1 MATEQAT
8 TRVSALEATV
18 RTASGKGGA
27 HKLRAAGQVPGV
39 IYGLTKPVPISCE
52 RFAAEHMVQ
61 ASRRGA
67 RLISIQLSD
76 GNGGGSG
83 TSTEK
88 HVLLKDIQVTPVGHK
103 LVHMDFQEVD
113 PNKPVQIPVAVH
125 PVGTPEGIKL
135 GGLLQTVTHQIL
147 VSCLPSQIPAAIE
160 VNVEHLGIG
169 GSLHVK
175 EIKFPE
181 GVRPVTGPD
190 ETVFVITAPTAV
202 AEEKAAA
209 AAAAAAA
216 LAAEAAALEGG
227 VPLEGAAPAEGAA
240 VPGAPAAAGAAKGKE
255 GAAPPAAAA
264 KGKEPEKAAPRGRE
278 KK

>member
-8 TRVSALEATV
+8 TKRSALEATV

-39 IYGLTKPVPISCE
+39 IYGLSKPVPISCE

-67 RLISIQLSD
+67 RLIALQLND
-76 GNGGGSG
+76 GNGGSG
-83 TSTEK
+83 STEK
-88 HVLLKDIQVTPVGHK
+88 HVLLKDVQVTPVGHK

-113 PNKPVQIPVAVH
+113 PKKPVQIPVAVLA
-125 PVGTPEGIKL
+125 VGTPEGIKL
-135 GGLLQTVTHQIL
+135 GGLLQTVTHEIL
-147 VSCLPSQIPAAIE
+147 VSCLPGQIPVAIE

-175 EIKFPE
+175 EVKFPE
-181 GVRPVTGPD
+181 GVRPITAPD

-216 LAAEAAALEGG
+216 LAAEAAALEAG

-240 VPGAPAAAGAAKGKE
+240 VPGAPAVAGAAKGKE
-255 GAAPPAAAA
+255 GAAAPAAPA